1 MRMVN
6 QCVEFAM
13 LADDGLR
20 AGEGEQETMRQNE
33 ADQRF
38 LRGILF
44 TLIFSAV
51 LIGTTAVAV
60 ALH

>member
-1 MRMVN
+1 MRMVK
-6 QCVEFAM
+6 QCVEPAM
-13 LADDGLR
+13 LADGEGR
-20 AGEGEQETMRQNE
+20 AGDGEQRSMRQSE

-44 TLIFSAV
+44 TLILSAV
-51 LIGTTAVAV
+51 MIGTTAVAV

>member
-1 MRMVN
+1 MRMVD
-6 QCVEFAM
+6 QCIEPAM
-13 LADDGLR
+13 LADDEGH
-20 AGEGEQETMRQNE
+20 ANGEETSMRQSE

-44 TLIFSAV
+44 TLILSAV
-51 LIGTTAVAV
+51 LIGSTAVAV